1 MSSWDNIPTPV
12 LSPEY
17 PPLKRVRIALPPS
30 PPPDI
35 PLMED
40 NATPRRWQTTTGEVQ
55 GGDRV
60 VLPSDRVQEAEEQLR
75 LRSGSKWKQHDLK
88 LLKVRFEPNEE
99 ADFPVLAVESNWTP
113 SLSQRILFFLAMLT
127 RQESRRLF
135 KNLWRYL

>member
-12 LSPEY
+12 LSPEH

-35 PLMED
+35 QLMED
-40 NATPRRWQTTTGEVQ
+40 DATHRRSQRTTGEVQ
-55 GGDRV
+55 GANRV

-88 LLKVRFEPNEE
+88 LLKVRFDPNEE
-99 ADFPVLAVESNWTP
+99 VELPMLEVESNWTP
-113 SLSQRILFFLAMLT
+113 SLSQSILST
-127 RQESRRLF
+127 
-135 KNLWRYL
+135 WRC